1 MSVSRRSFVATIGA
15 TVGAGAAGVL
25 TAPLISWRG
34 HEDLLAQ
41 QGTPA
46 EAEPHAER
54 LLASQPGMIRIDS
67 NENPNG
73 PGRRALDAIVHQFG
87 LSNRYPVKETDDLT
101 QAIAAV
107 QSVKPENVLL
117 GCGSGELLRAAVYA
131 FTSSSLALAEPEPT
145 FEAPGNFAKF
155 LARAVNAPPVDA
167 KLATDLDTL
176 SDAARN
182 AGLVYL
188 CNPNNPTAT
197 VHVASDVGAFIE
209 RVMRASPDAVV
220 LVDEA
225 YHEYVADPAY
235 ATSIPI
241 ALANPRVVVTRTF
254 SKVFGMA
261 GLRVGYAIGQPATLK
276 KMAPWL
282 LGSNVNQLAAAAAIA
297 TIGDK
302 AHVAAE
308 VKRNDAARA
317 YTRHFFESAGY
328 VVHAADANF
337 MMVDI
342 RRDPKTFKHE
352 CAKHKVAIGRKFPS
366 LPTYAR
372 ISVGTLPEMRKAT
385 EVFQKVLATQV
396 SSSSSSSSH

>member
-1 MSVSRRSFVATIGA
+1 M
-15 TVGAGAAGVL
+15 L
-25 TAPLISWRG
+25 TAPLVTWRG
-34 HEDLLAQ
+34 HEELLAQ

-46 EAEPHAER
+46 AAEPHSER

-101 QAIAAV
+101 RSIANV
-107 QSVKPENVLL
+107 QGVEPENVLL

-131 FTSSSLALAEPEPT
+131 FTSTSLALAEPEPT

-155 LARAVNAPPVDA
+155 LSRAVNAPPVDA
-167 KLATDLDTL
+167 KLAIDLDTL
-176 SDAARN
+176 TDAARN
-182 AGLVYL
+182 AGLVYF

-197 VHVASDVGAFIE
+197 VHKASDVAAFVDG
-209 RVMRASPDAVV
+209 VMRASPDAVV

-225 YHEYVADPAY
+225 YHEYVADPGY

-241 ALANPRVVVTRTF
+241 ALANPRVIVTRTF

-261 GLRVGYAIGQPATLK
+261 GLRVGYAVGQPATLK
-276 KMAPWL
+276 KMSGWL
-282 LGSNVNQLAAAAAIA
+282 LGSNTNQLALAAATA

-302 AHVAAE
+302 AHIAAE
-308 VKRNDAARA
+308 VKRNAQARA

-328 VVHAADANF
+328 TVHAAEANF
-337 MMVDI
+337 MMIDI
-342 RRDPKTFKHE
+342 RRDPRQFKMD
-352 CAKHKVAIGRKFPS
+352 CAKHKVVVGRKFPS

-372 ISVGTLPEMRKAT
+372 VSIGTMAEMKKAT
-385 EVFQKVLATQV
+385 DAFRAVLTSQV
-396 SSSSSSSSH
+396 SASSH

>member
-1 MSVSRRSFVATIGA
+1 MTVSRRSFVATLGA
-15 TVGAGAAGVL
+15 SVGAGAAGML
-25 TAPLISWRG
+25 TAPLLTWRG
-34 HEDLLAQ
+34 HEQLLAQ

-46 EAEPHAER
+46 AAEPHAER
-54 LLASQPGMIRIDS
+54 LIASQPGMIRLDS

-73 PGRRALDAIVHQFG
+73 PGARASDAIVHQLG
-87 LSNRYPVKETDDLT
+87 QTNRYPVKETDDLT
-101 QAIAAV
+101 QRIAAV

-145 FEAPGNFAKF
+145 FEAPGNFARF
-155 LARAVNAPPVDA
+155 MGRAVNAPPVDD

-176 SDAARN
+176 TSASRN
-182 AGLVYL
+182 AGLVYF
-188 CNPNNPTAT
+188 CNPNNPTAA
-197 VHVASDVGAFIE
+197 VHKASDVAAFVE
-209 RVMRASPDAVV
+209 QVMRTSPDAVV

-225 YHEYVADPAY
+225 YHEYVADPGY
-235 ATSIPI
+235 ATAIPI

-261 GLRVGYAIGQPATLK
+261 GLRVGYAIGQPAALQR
-276 KMAPWL
+276 MEPWL
-282 LGSNVNQLAAAAAIA
+282 LGSNVNQLALAAATA
-297 TIGDK
+297 TIGDT

-308 VKRNDAARA
+308 VKRNAAARA

-328 VVHAADANF
+328 TVPAADANF

-342 RRDPKTFKHE
+342 RRDPKAFKLA
-352 CAKHKVAIGRKFPS
+352 CAKHKVAIGRRFPS

-385 EVFQKVLATQV
+385 VVFRTVLAEQV
-396 SSSSSSSSH
+396 SSSSH

>member
-1 MSVSRRSFVATIGA
+1 MPVSRRSFVATIGA
-15 TVGAGAAGVL
+15 SVGAGAAGL
-25 TAPLISWRG
+25 LSAPLISWRG
-34 HEDLLAQ
+34 HEELLAQ

-46 EAEPHAER
+46 AAEPHSER

-67 NENPNG
+67 NENPHG
-73 PGRRALDAIVHQFG
+73 PGRRALDAIVRQLG
-87 LSNRYPVKETDDLT
+87 RSNRYPVKETDDLT
-101 QAIAAV
+101 QSIATV
-107 QSVKPENVLL
+107 QGVKSENVLL

-176 SDAARN
+176 TGAARN
-182 AGLVYL
+182 AGLVYF

-197 VHVASDVGAFIE
+197 VHTASDVAGFIE
-209 RVMRASPDAVV
+209 NVMRASPDAVV

-235 ATSIPI
+235 ATAIPI

-261 GLRVGYAIGQPATLK
+261 GLRVGYAIGQLATLK
-276 KMAPWL
+276 QIAPWL
-282 LGSNVNQLAAAAAIA
+282 PGSNVNQLAVAAATA
-297 TIGDK
+297 TIADK

-308 VKRNDAARA
+308 VKRNAVARA
-317 YTRHFFESAGY
+317 YTRHFFESSGY
-328 VVHAADANF
+328 TVPAADANF

-342 RRDPKTFKHE
+342 RRDPKAFKLA

-372 ISVGTLPEMRKAT
+372 ISVGTLPEMQKAAA
-385 EVFQKVLATQV
+385 VFRAVLAAQV
-396 SSSSSSSSH
+396 SSSSH